1 MIYGII
7 DQNACVNILSDVL
20 LSYSYYNMPLKWKF
34 QQNNDPKRRSKSVK
48 NRFTQNRIDAMPW
61 PAQSSDLSPIE
72 NLWGDIKQ
80 NVSKNSPT
88 SKAQIWQV
96 VQDALIN
103 VFKRKTKLV
112 LGQVEFCY

>member
-61 PAQSSDLSPIE
+61 AAQSSDLSPIE

-80 NVSKNSPT
+80 CRVGVRLCWLT
-88 SKAQIWQV
+88 KAIQPSI
-96 VQDALIN
+96 
-103 VFKRKTKLV
+103 RP
-112 LGQVEFCY
+112 

>member
-1 MIYGII
+1 
-7 DQNACVNILSDVL
+7 
-20 LSYSYYNMPLKWKF
+20 MPLKWKF

-72 NLWGDIKQ
+72 NLLGDIIQ
-80 NVSKNSPT
+80 YVTNNSPT

-96 VQDALIN
+96 VQDALAKIPPKRCQDLVDSKPRRWWLTEAIQHIN
-103 VFKRKTKLV
+103 KKN
-112 LGQVEFCY
+112 C